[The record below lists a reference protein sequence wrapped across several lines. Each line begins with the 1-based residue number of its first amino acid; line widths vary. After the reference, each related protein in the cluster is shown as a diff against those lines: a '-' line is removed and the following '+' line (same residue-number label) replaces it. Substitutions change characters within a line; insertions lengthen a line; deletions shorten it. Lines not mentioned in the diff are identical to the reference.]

1 MTDNNEPVAWMT
13 KLYSPDIGEWWDWS
27 DREKEGYTPLYTH
40 PVKEDAQYDRGFDD
54 GCKHAKKI
62 YEAEIEALKTHP
74 AKLTDEELDSIIA
87 SVTYPRTHAMDK
99 HMIKLALKKAS
110 EK

>member
-1 MTDNNEPVAWMT
+1 MNNEPVAWMT

-40 PVKEDAQYDRGFDD
+40 PVKE
-54 GCKHAKKI
+54 
-62 YEAEIEALKTHP
+62 
-74 AKLTDEELDSIIA
+74 LTDEE
-87 SVTYPRTHAMDK
+87 
-99 HMIKLALKKAS
+99 IKQAKLESWQQCKDTTEVIDFELSYQDELFARAILRKAQ